1 MPGRVADASVI
12 GSVVFGE
19 PRARE
24 ALELLGGTDL
34 YEPTLLAYELASVAR
49 KKVLRYP
56 DQRETLL
63 QALEMCLAMEI
74 GWVEINHLDVV
85 SLALETGLTTYDA
98 SYLYLARNL
107 GIPLVTFDR
116 QLQVFAAS

>member
-1 MPGRVADASVI
+1 MPGRVADASII

-19 PRARE
+19 PRAGE
-24 ALELLGGTDL
+24 ALELLGAADL

-63 QALEMCLAMEI
+63 QALEMSLAMEI

-107 GIPLVTFDR
+107 GIPLVTFDS